1 MHMIIEQQCIKRRL
15 LYDRRCT
22 YYTQH
27 EYSKKISTNRSK
39 TEHIIFYIKH
49 RSECYCYL
57 KTIGK
62 SKKYTVNVAG
72 FEHVSIC
79 TVKLKTIGLIIN
91 KKSFIRQCKPML
103 WIPNTLNLD
112 PDPEFWPNLDPDPEL
127 YYQFLKKISK

>member
-1 MHMIIEQQCIKRRL
+1 M
-15 LYDRRCT
+15 
-22 YYTQH
+22 
-27 EYSKKISTNRSK
+27 STNRSK

-103 WIPNTLNLD
+103 WIPNTQNLD

-127 YYQFLKKISK
+127 YYQFLEKNFKIVIKVNNFIQNKESYCNKNVLNE